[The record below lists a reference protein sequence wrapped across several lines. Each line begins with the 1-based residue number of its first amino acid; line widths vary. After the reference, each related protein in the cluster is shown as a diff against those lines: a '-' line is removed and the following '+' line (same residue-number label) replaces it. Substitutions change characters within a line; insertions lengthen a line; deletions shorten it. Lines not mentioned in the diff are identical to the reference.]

1 MLELDRYNCQDA
13 RQLNDGTNPSLET
26 QNLEAVVKEAQAT
39 GIKEFFEKQ
48 DKKRTKRRKRRLKRK
63 KRRKLMNLDAGIASQ
78 NAGNFGN
85 QGKIVGLFQRQI
97 EQHLAEEQGNLT
109 PNTDTRSLIQSP
121 SETQRN
127 FIMGEENQ
135 RGVGS
140 TTILNSGTATR
151 EGKQARELNNSNEQ
165 LLQENTP
172 ALSHASD
179 PNQLNT
185 EIDQQE
191 RDHEDQ
197 LNLREQTLDQRSNKL
212 DAKKT
217 HIQDEQTHIDHE
229 MHAVHLEEQKDSK
242 VKKQLMA
249 EENQMSAIKKAELER
264 EGMFNQDISNKE
276 NYLKMQNEQLT
287 AKQGELKLKL
297 GQLQNKLGDI
307 HKTQTEFEAKMIHV
321 KQQQEMLDQEKTLAQ
336 KYRAEAQ
343 HSKHI
348 SEEEL
353 QTIKHEQGSLDGE
366 KKDLADR
373 VEEVKDMKH
382 EVQGLKA
389 AYQVAFHKVVVHEN
403 QLKTREQMLQVAE
416 NAVSGQKLDLS
427 GKLKEFKA
435 EFGILKSR
443 EDTVALREGDLV
455 RREDIA
461 VLATVSHDK
470 ALKAMKK
477 DKRKLVESTPVPVVN
492 NAMIPNGMGMGL
504 PPNQMINLAR
514 MERSDNAVNAPL
526 PMNLAGNPFL
536 GAGRQM
542 RPPMPGAM
550 MQRQP
555 FPGMPNAPQM
565 GHMPFRPM
573 GNMGP
578 MGPMRNMG
586 SRGPMGPMGN
596 MGQMGAMGHMP
607 PLEHR
612 SEPMPIHGRRFN
624 GEPFSHPTLK
634 DGNPPLSAY
643 KGMPMPN
650 FGGGKKSAKAGLFDR
665 KQVNPIK
672 GRPFSAFRPSHSL
685 TKMMDD
691 PKRMKHGRPSFLD
704 SKYMKTKNFF
714 KNEKLLI

>member
-1 MLELDRYNCQDA
+1 
-13 RQLNDGTNPSLET
+13 
-26 QNLEAVVKEAQAT
+26 
-39 GIKEFFEKQ
+39 
-48 DKKRTKRRKRRLKRK
+48 
-63 KRRKLMNLDAGIASQ
+63 MNLDAGIASK
-78 NAGNFGN
+78 NTNNFVN

-121 SETQRN
+121 TETQGN
-127 FIMGEENQ
+127 LNMGEGKQ
-135 RGVGS
+135 GRVGS
-140 TTILNSGTATR
+140 TIILNSGTDTR
-151 EGKQARELNNSNEQ
+151 EGKQARKLNNSEEE

-191 RDHEDQ
+191 SDREDQ
-197 LNLREQTLDQRSNKL
+197 LNLKEQTLDQRSKKL
-212 DAKKT
+212 NAEET
-217 HIQDEQTHIDHE
+217 HIQGEQNNIDHE

-287 AKQGELKLKL
+287 AKQGELKIKL
-297 GQLQNKLGDI
+297 GQLQTKLGDI
-307 HKTQTEFEAKMIHV
+307 HKTQAEFETKMNHV
-321 KQQQEMLDQEKTLAQ
+321 KQQQEILDQEKNLAQ

-373 VEEVKDMKH
+373 VEEVKEMKH
-382 EVQGLKA
+382 EVLGLKA

-455 RREDIA
+455 RREDVA
-461 VLATVSHDK
+461 VLATVTHDK

-477 DKRKLVESTPVPVVN
+477 DKRKLVESTPLQAIN
-492 NAMIPNGMGMGL
+492 NTMIPNGMGMGI
-504 PPNQMINLAR
+504 PPNQMINLAK
-514 MERSDNAVNAPL
+514 MENSVDAVNSPL

-550 MQRQP
+550 MQPQP
-555 FPGMPNAPQM
+555 FSRMPNAPQM

-573 GNMGP
+573 GNMGSMGP

-586 SRGPMGPMGN
+586 SMGPMGPVGPMRN
-596 MGQMGAMGHMP
+596 MGAMGAMGHMP
-607 PLEHR
+607 PLKHR

-650 FGGGKKSAKAGLFDR
+650 FGGKNKSAKAGLFDR

-672 GRPFSAFRPSHSL
+672 GRPFSAFRPSHRL

-691 PKRMKHGRPSFLD
+691 PKRMKNGRPSFLD

-714 KNEKLLI
+714 KDEKLLI